1 MKSSLYDGVFA
12 PRTSPLI
19 AIIKNTNLGIKCLLQ
34 MQIQRKIYKNGI
46 NKKTIKE
53 CMEKR

>member
-12 PRTSPLI
+12 PKTSPLI
-19 AIIKNTNLGIKCLLQ
+19 AIIKNTNLGIECLLR

-46 NKKTIKE
+46 KNKK
-53 CMEKR
+53 